1 MLVEKAIVKKKGTK
15 KVFTFTDEMIE
26 ELKKIGD
33 TIRTNKGLAEFYG
46 VCEDTIE
53 RAFKRQEQAKRVWL
67 QARRKNIEFVKS
79 NMFVILSDPSHP
91 AFPRMSMWYLE
102 HIGGFKAGFS
112 ELINSDESLKSI
124 TITYE
129 TPEKETEK

>member
-1 MLVEKAIVKKKGTK
+1 MLLEEVIVKKKGTK
-15 KVFTFTDEMIE
+15 KAFTFTDEMIE

-33 TIRTNKGLAEFYG
+33 TIRTNRGLAEFFG

-67 QARRKNIEFVKS
+67 QARRKNVEFVK
-79 NMFVILSDPSHP
+79 NNFFVILSDPTHP
-91 AFPRMSMWYLE
+91 AFPRSAMWYLE
-102 HIGGFKAGFS
+102 HIGGFKTGSS
-112 ELINSDESLKSI
+112 ELINSDETVKAI

-129 TPEKETEK
+129 TPDKETEK